1 MRSGTAFGFL
11 TAKHCAWF
19 GMALGALLFCDSV
32 AANPLLFDIPA
43 SEAPTAFRDFTR
55 QAGLQLLF
63 DDTAVSAVKTHAV
76 SGRLEPEVALAE
88 MLRGTG
94 LYFEKGND
102 GTVAIRPVGA
112 TSRVAPAPLGILLAT
127 NTAAASAATASAASV
142 DTPPNALPP
151 PAAES
156 EAPKLEEIVVSAERR
171 EESIQKVPMSLTAF
185 SQKTM
190 DDLHLQSFADLA
202 TVVPGLVTTA
212 PTFYYSQANFD
223 VAIRGIYSGGNA
235 ATTGIYIDETPIVI
249 RELFAGLSGSPQPDI
264 FDLERVEVLR
274 GPQGTLFG
282 SGAMGGAIRYITPQ
296 PNLENPSGYSKVE
309 FGYTDRG
316 TPSYAVGVAYGA
328 PIIQGELGF
337 RMSGWFHWDG
347 GFIDIEDPYS
357 GQILERNANASRTFA
372 LRPAFTFVPAEGL
385 TITPAVFMQQRHS
398 EEPDLYWT
406 TPLPNRDSGAYVSGF
421 GVRARQPATDVL
433 TVPSVTIKYD
443 FHKMSFQSD
452 TSYLYRNYH
461 DFDDDTYN
469 LPPVFG
475 LPPLIPALSSFASFS
490 QEIEK
495 TRAWQQEFRLTSQDP
510 GSRLNWVLGA
520 YYRHSLDELAQ
531 VFPPDLTPLTE
542 ACCNQTSFQYFG
554 VPDFILN
561 GQVLNAYTDFNVTTD
576 QRALFGEISYDF
588 FSRLKATVGARVER
602 SAVYH
607 QGQVA
612 AGPLNGV
619 PYTSVVLPDET
630 QTPVTPRFSL
640 SYQFTSQDMVY
651 ATAAKGFRPGGSNGP
666 IVTSNP
672 FCASSAASLG
682 LTSIP
687 TTFGSDSIWSYEVGT
702 KDSFFDQRLVFQASA
717 YYIDWTGIQTSTLL
731 LSCGQLFTANHGKA
745 VSQGFDLQFS
755 AAITDHLQLGGTI
768 GYTHAYYPNAEYG
781 AASVASG
788 TPPLI
793 IGAGDPLPLIPPW
806 TAAVDAQYTQDI
818 SRVWDGAQSY
828 LRIDCRWTDEYPRA
842 DPNVAN
848 YDPEVGPYPN
858 QAYETLN
865 VRLGVTHRGLDLSAF
880 VNNATDSRPLLG
892 YFHSYPGEPLF
903 SALALRPR
911 TVGLTAL
918 YRF

>member
-1 MRSGTAFGFL
+1 MRTDTAFGFL

-19 GMALGALLFCDSV
+19 VLALGALVFCDSV
-32 AANPLLFDIPA
+32 AANPRLFDIPA
-43 SEAPTAFRDFTR
+43 AANTEAT
-55 QAGLQLLF
+55 
-63 DDTAVSAVKTHAV
+63 
-76 SGRLEPEVALAE
+76 
-88 MLRGTG
+88 
-94 LYFEKGND
+94 
-102 GTVAIRPVGA
+102 
-112 TSRVAPAPLGILLAT
+112 
-127 NTAAASAATASAASV
+127 SAASV
-142 DTPPNALPP
+142 DTVPPV
-151 PAAES
+151 AAES
-156 EAPKLEEIVVSAERR
+156 EATKLQEIVVSAERR
-171 EESIQKVPMSLTAF
+171 EESIQKVPMSLAAF

-202 TVVPGLVTTA
+202 SVVPGLVTTT

-249 RELFAGLSGSPQPDI
+249 RQLFAGLSGSPQPDI

-296 PNLENPSGYSKVE
+296 PNLENASGYSKVE

-357 GQILERNANASRTFA
+357 GQILERNANSSRAFV

-385 TITPAVFMQQRHS
+385 TITPAVFMQQGHS
-398 EEPDLYWT
+398 GEPDLYWT
-406 TPLPNRDSGAYVSGF
+406 TPLANPESGAYVSGF
-421 GVRARQPATDVL
+421 GATGRQPATDVL
-433 TVPSVTIKYD
+433 TVPSLTIKYD
-443 FHKMSFQSD
+443 FHRMSFQSD
-452 TSYLYRNYH
+452 TSYVYRSYH

-469 LPPVFG
+469 LPPIFN
-475 LPPLIPALSSFASFS
+475 LPPLNPALSSFSSFS
-490 QEIEK
+490 QEIEN

-510 GSRLNWVLGA
+510 GSRFNWVFGA
-520 YYRHSLDELAQ
+520 YYRHSLEEWSQ
-531 VFPPDLTPLTE
+531 VFPPDVTPLTE
-542 ACCNQTSFQYFG
+542 ACCQQTSLEYFG
-554 VPDFILN
+554 IPDFILN
-561 GQVLNAYTDFNVTTD
+561 GQVLNAYADLRATTD
-576 QRALFGEISYDF
+576 QRALFGEISYDLLPP
-588 FSRLKATVGARVER
+588 LKATVGARVER
-602 SAVYH
+602 SAVYN
-607 QGQVA
+607 QSQVI

-619 PYTSVVLPDET
+619 PYTNVVLPDET

-640 SYQFTSQDMVY
+640 SYQFNDRDMVY

-666 IVTSNP
+666 NVTANP
-672 FCASSAASLG
+672 FCAPSAASLG

-687 TTFGSDSIWSYEVGT
+687 TAFGSDSIWSYEVGT
-702 KDSFFDQRLVFQASA
+702 KDAFFDQRLVLQASV
-717 YYIDWTGIQTSTLL
+717 YYIDWTGIQTTTLL
-731 LSCGQLFTANHGKA
+731 LSCGAEFTENHGKA
-745 VSQGFDLQFS
+745 VSQGFDFQFS
-755 AAITDHLQLGGTI
+755 AAITDHLQLGATA

-781 AASVASG
+781 SATVAG
-788 TPPLI
+788 GIRPLI

-806 TAAVDAQYTQDI
+806 TAAVHAEYTRDI

-828 LRIDCRWTDEYPRA
+828 LRVDYRWTDEYPRA
-842 DPNVAN
+842 DPNVAS

-880 VNNATDSRPLLG
+880 VNNATNSRPLLG
-892 YFHSYPGEPLF
+892 YFHSYPGEPLY
-903 SALALRPR
+903 SAIALRPR